1 MSEWWTYR
9 PSDFLMF
16 APDTYWRQFELHN
29 TALWPF
35 QLLPPVALLALAAA
49 IVAGPGKRSEMAMR
63 WGLAGLAVCWGFVA
77 WSFLWQRYAPIN
89 WAAQAFAIGFVAQ
102 ALGLLGLT
110 SVPGLR
116 TTPQSGRR
124 LCALFLIAWAALLH
138 PLLAPA
144 FDRPLAQAELFGVAP
159 DPTVVA
165 TLGWLLVTD
174 ARSRARCMLLW
185 ALTVLALAWC
195 AISAATL
202 WTMGSAQG
210 WVMLAA
216 AVVSLGALWRWP
228 YGQQSGR

>member
-35 QLLPPVALLALAAA
+35 QLLAPLVLLALAAA
-49 IVAGPGKRSEMAMR
+49 IVAGPTRRSETAMR
-63 WGLAGLAVCWGFVA
+63 WGFAGLAVCWGFVA

-102 ALGLLGLT
+102 ALGLLGLA

-116 TTPQSGRR
+116 TTPQAGRR
-124 LCALFLIAWAALLH
+124 LCALMLIAWAALLQ

-144 FDRPLAQAELFGVAP
+144 FERPLSQAEVFGVAP
-159 DPTVVA
+159 DPTAVA
-165 TLGWLLVTD
+165 TLGWLLLTE

-185 ALTVLALAWC
+185 ALQVLALAWC

-202 WTMGSAQG
+202 WTMGSPQAG
-210 WVMLAA
+210 VLLVAA
-216 AVVSLGALWRWP
+216 LISLGALWRWP
-228 YGQQSGR
+228 YGQQGER